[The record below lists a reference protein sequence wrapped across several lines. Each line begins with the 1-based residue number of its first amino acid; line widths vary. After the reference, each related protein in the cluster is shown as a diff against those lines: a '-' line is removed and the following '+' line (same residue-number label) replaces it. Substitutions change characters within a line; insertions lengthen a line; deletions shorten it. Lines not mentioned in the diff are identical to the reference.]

1 MSAVLL
7 LFICLGLGVFVGRYG
22 KAPAGLA
29 PALNWWVLNIAI
41 TALLLH
47 LIPGLEFSWSL
58 WFLCFSMWLV
68 FGVSWVFFAV
78 LGRLAG
84 WSRGQTGAL
93 TLMST
98 LGNTAFVGFPVVEAL
113 HGHAGLQFAVV
124 TDQTGSFTVF
134 AIGGSVF
141 ASIHTGRSVSVAGVF
156 KRIVSFP
163 PFVAFWCGV
172 VVGALGGWPELL
184 DTTLQRLGS
193 SLTPIALFA
202 IGLQLRL
209 LPQRRQ
215 AVPVAVALG
224 WKLLVAPA
232 VVFAASAIA
241 GVHGLERS
249 VAVLEAAMPPAV
261 GAVLLCQQH
270 ELEPQLAN
278 TILGLGLLIAPATLY
293 IVNATLL

>member
-1 MSAVLL
+1 MSSIFL
-7 LFICLGLGVFVGRYG
+7 LFICLGLGMLVGRYG
-22 KAPAGLA
+22 NAPAGLA

-47 LIPGLEFSWSL
+47 LTPQLEFSLNL
-58 WFLCFSMWLV
+58 WFLCCSMWLS
-68 FGVSWVFFAV
+68 FGLSWLFFAV
-78 LGRLAG
+78 LGRFAG
-84 WSRGQTGAL
+84 WTRSETGAL
-93 TLMST
+93 TLMSA

-113 HGHAGLQFAVV
+113 YGHAGLQFAIV

-134 AIGGSVF
+134 AIGGSMF
-141 ASIHTGRSVSVAGVF
+141 ASLHTGRSVSVAGVF
-156 KRIVSFP
+156 KRIIRFP

-172 VVGALGGWPELL
+172 VVGVLGGWPELL

-209 LPQRRQ
+209 VPQRAQ

-224 WKLLVAPA
+224 WKLLIAPA
-232 VVFAASAIA
+232 IVFAVGTVA
-241 GVHGLERS
+241 GVPELERS
-249 VAVLEAAMPPAV
+249 VAILEAAMPPAV
-261 GAVLLCQQH
+261 GALLLCQQH
-270 ELEPQLAN
+270 EFEPQLAN

-293 IVNATLL
+293 IVNATLV